1 MKNKTRLIRFC
12 FSLLIGSTLIGFVKS
27 PTEKTVQDFSLLN
40 TDGKQV
46 SLSNYPDAKGFIV
59 LFTCN
64 HCPFAALYPQRLN
77 DLSKKYAALGVPL
90 IAINS
95 IDTVA
100 YEEEGYANMV
110 EKATGEKFQ
119 FPYLYDANQDVAK
132 AFKADKTP
140 HAFIIWKVDN
150 DCKEW
155 VIKYD
160 GAIDDN
166 GAEPKKV
173 LNPYVANAVDA
184 LLANKSIDVK
194 ETKSIGCKIYF
205 RK

>member
-1 MKNKTRLIRFC
+1 MKNKMRFIYPILGL
-12 FSLLIGSTLIGFVKS
+12 FLLMTSMVF
-27 PTEKTVQDFSLLN
+27 KTKITDNTIKDFSLLN
-40 TDGKQV
+40 VDGKMV

-77 DLSKKYAALGVPL
+77 DLSKKYAKLGVPL

-95 IDTVA
+95 MDTIV
-100 YEEEGYANMV
+100 YEEEGFANMV
-110 EKATGEKFQ
+110 EKATSEKFL
-119 FPYLYDANQDVAK
+119 FPYLYDANQDIAK
-132 AFKADKTP
+132 VFKADRTP
-140 HAFIIWKVDN
+140 HAFVIWKANN

-155 VIKYD
+155 LIKYT

-166 GAEPKKV
+166 GAEPNKV
-173 LNPYVANAVDA
+173 QVPYIEQAVDA
-184 LLANKSIDVK
+184 LLNQKEVVVK
-194 ETKSIGCKIYF
+194 ETRSIGCQIYF

>member
-1 MKNKTRLIRFC
+1 MKNTMRLFLPIMGF
-12 FSLLIGSTLIGFVKS
+12 FVLLTGLIS
-27 PTEKTVQDFSLLN
+27 PKNTPDKTVKDFNLLN
-40 TDGKQV
+40 VDGKMV

-77 DLSKKYAALGVPL
+77 DLSKKYAKLGVPL

-140 HAFIIWKVDN
+140 HAYVIWKVDN

-166 GAEPKKV
+166 GFEPKKV
-173 LNPYVANAVDA
+173 QNPYIVNAVDA
-184 LLANKSIDVK
+184 LLANKSIDVT